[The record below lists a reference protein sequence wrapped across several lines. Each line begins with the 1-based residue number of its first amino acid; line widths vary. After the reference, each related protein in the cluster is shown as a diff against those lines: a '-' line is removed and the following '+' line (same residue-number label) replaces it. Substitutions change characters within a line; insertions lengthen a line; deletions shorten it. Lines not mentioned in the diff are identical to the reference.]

1 MLKRLHYISVQLP
14 ALLLVLAC
22 GLVACGCSSDTDE
35 PQPGPDPAREV
46 VGTLGFYINMGDT
59 FGSSR
64 AGTSRTS
71 RTPTDGPYDPGSGYE
86 NYIDF
91 NGGDVHLYAFTG
103 NNTENTGKENVL
115 YQEITGITVIPVEPY
130 ESDPTIIK
138 RYYYVTFPV
147 TREFKEYFEKNSLKL
162 VMLANWGTY
171 PHVAAR
177 PEASG
182 SSTAAETDALQ
193 PDAATIKDLVTSSDA
208 AVMEYSYRSPVTPS
222 TLGTGEGKH
231 LIPLFGVN
239 DFGIVTDLVSG
250 SAKWLGTL
258 NLLRAFAKVEVYD
271 APDSPVHIK
280 AAYITRHK
288 TKLYKAP
295 KNVFDEGDYVKG
307 SYGPDYGNA
316 PSVPADPEDL
326 TDRYSGSND
335 FESIDRIPMEKIA
348 IPSDSEDGDGAN
360 DADSRHRFVVYVPEY
375 RNVLN
380 GSKRSDDA
388 RMRIRLEYDEKEL
401 DENGQQKQYY
411 IDIAEYKF
419 SNATQK
425 SEVENYLNVCR
436 NYWYKFEIK
445 KTTRIM
451 NVVADI
457 QPYAEINLNP
467 PFGLD
472 RDNEGHIVIK
482 RYDDGTYDILDD
494 EGNTVRKDKDGD
506 VVIKVFSDGT
516 LLCRETV
523 YKDYIHD
530 HSEVDYVY
538 PFEKDYSGGNMIII
552 RQISSG
558 GTFHGDIDKDHDHGV
573 DDRPMFILDKKGD
586 FYYVIYDSEGKQT
599 LSPNDSKGDKI
610 LQVNGFQFRNK
621 DDMRKYIGSYV
632 VELEDGTQELRYY
645 KDGSRLDWDE
655 GVPESMK

>member
-64 AGTSRTS
+64 YGTS

-103 NNTENTGKENVL
+103 NNTENTEKKNVL

-130 ESDPTIIK
+130 ESDPTVIK

-147 TREFKEYFEKNSLKL
+147 TREFKEYFEKNHLKL

-171 PHVAAR
+171 PEVAAR
-177 PEASG
+177 PDASG

-193 PDAATIKDLVTSSDA
+193 PDAATIKDLVTESDA

-231 LIPLFGVN
+231 LIPLFGVS
-239 DFGIVTDLVSG
+239 DFGTVTDLVSG

-307 SYGPDYGNA
+307 SYDPDYGNA
-316 PSVPADPEDL
+316 PSVPADTEDP

-335 FESIDRIPMEKIA
+335 FESIDKIPMEKIA
-348 IPSDSEDGDGAN
+348 IPSDSDDGNGDGAN
-360 DADSRHRFVVYVPEY
+360 NTDSRHRFVVYVPEY
-375 RNVLN
+375 RNVLLN
-380 GSKRSDDA
+380 NSPRPDVD
-388 RMRIRLEYDEKEL
+388 RMRIGLEYDNNAEF
-401 DENGQQKQYY
+401 Y
-411 IDIAEYKF
+411 IEFATYKD
-419 SNATQK
+419 NETTGK
-425 SEVENYLNVCR
+425 SEADTYLNVCR
-436 NYWYKFEIK
+436 NYWYQFEITK
-445 KTTRIM
+445 DREVKVY
-451 NVVADI
+451 VV
-457 QPYAEINLNP
+457 PYAVKSLEP
-467 PFGLD
+467 GFGLLID
-472 RDNEGHIVIK
+472 PNYVPI
-482 RYDDGTYDILDD
+482 YDDNGRVVLWYNSKTGKYYERDRYTEVPNPFTGRDPATGRCIIRDDSGNIRFYYD
-494 EGNTVRKDKDGD
+494 ETTGQYYDKDGNEID
-506 VVIKVFSDGT
+506 NPYIELDP
-516 LLCRETV
+516 ET
-523 YKDYIHD
+523 
-530 HSEVDYVY
+530 
-538 PFEKDYSGGNMIII
+538 GWIII
-552 RQISSG
+552 R
-558 GTFHGDIDKDHDHGV
+558 DKDNH
-573 DDRPMFILDKKGD
+573 IC
-586 FYYVIYDSEGKQT
+586 YYDENTGKYYDSEHNEI
-599 LSPNDSKGDKI
+599 SNP
-610 LQVNGFQFRNK
+610 
-621 DDMRKYIGSYV
+621 
-632 VELEDGTQELRYY
+632 
-645 KDGSRLDWDE
+645 RL
-655 GVPESMK
+655 

>member
-14 ALLLVLAC
+14 ALLLALAC
-22 GLVACGCSSDTDE
+22 GLVTCGCSSDTDE

-59 FGSSR
+59 FCSSR
-64 AGTSRTS
+64 AGTS

-103 NNTENTGKENVL
+103 NNPENTGKENVL

-130 ESDPTIIK
+130 ESDPTFIK

-171 PHVAAR
+171 PEVAAR
-177 PEASG
+177 PDASG

-193 PDAATIKDLVTSSDA
+193 PDAATIADLVTKSDA
-208 AVMEYSYRSPVTPS
+208 AVMDYKYDSAVTPS

-239 DFGIVTDLVSG
+239 DFGTVTDLVSG

-307 SYGPDYGNA
+307 SYAPDYGNA
-316 PSVPADPEDL
+316 PSVPADPEDP
-326 TDRYSGSND
+326 TYDGSND
-335 FESIDRIPMEKIA
+335 FESIDKIYMEKIA
-348 IPSDSEDGDGAN
+348 ISSDSEDGNDDGAN
-360 DADSRHRFVVYVPEY
+360 NSDSRHRFLVYVPEY
-375 RNVLN
+375 RNVLLN
-380 GSKRSDDA
+380 GTQRPDYA
-388 RMRIRLEYDEKEL
+388 RMRIGLEYDEEEL
-401 DENGQQKQYY
+401 DENGKQKQYY

-425 SEVENYLNVCR
+425 SEVDKYLNVCR

-445 KTTRIM
+445 KTTRVM

-457 QPYAEINLNP
+457 QPYAEVNLTP

-472 RDNEGHIVIK
+472 RDKEGNIIIRHHE
-482 RYDDGTYDILDD
+482 DGTYDIIED
-494 EGNTVRKDKDGD
+494 GKTVTKDKDGD

-530 HSEVDYVY
+530 DSEVDYVY

-558 GTFHGDIDKDHDHGV
+558 GTFHGDIDETHDHGV
-573 DDRPMFILDKKGD
+573 DDRPMFVLDKKGE
-586 FYYVIYDSEGKQT
+586 FYYVTYDSEGTPT

-610 LQVNGFQFRNK
+610 VQVNGFQFRNK
-621 DDMRKYIGSYV
+621 DDMIKYIGSYV

-645 KDGSRLDWDE
+645 KDGSVLDWDE